1 MLKHIIA
8 TTTALLTLSSLAAEE
23 PTTNGTP
30 FNGSVRDHEGRGLRA
45 RVEVVG
51 NDKYTFADGKGRFGL
66 TDIEADDTLRLIYRR
81 DTLDIAVEGR
91 RSLRVVWA
99 AEEQRYIAEE
109 DEELANLGYTY
120 VKRRESTEFTSGI
133 SGERL
138 RTTGCYNLMDAIMM
152 CYPSLKRINGELC
165 LRMPTSI
172 NSSSAVLVLCDGAEM
187 RPDAININDV
197 KSVEILKS
205 SNMYGFRGVNGVILI
220 TTLSAED
227 ILKGNR

>member
-51 NDKYTFADGKGRFGL
+51 GDKYTFADGKGRFGL

-81 DTLDIAVEGR
+81 DTLNIAVEGR

-99 AEEQRYIAEE
+99 TEEQRYSAEE

-138 RTTGCYNLMDAIMM
+138 RATGCY
-152 CYPSLKRINGELC
+152 INGELC